1 MRSGSRTC
9 SAMGYCV
16 PVSFR
21 LSRSANF
28 TARGLAERWLTAVRR
43 LRTSLPVPTP
53 THFEIIWR
61 DRFRFVGEP
70 SLQDREQLPV
80 NGTELDFATAQHGIS
95 ALLLRGSSAHASLA
109 VRQRTT
115 HSRTGKQS
123 RESIRTGLTAF
134 LTCQTCRESSH
145 PG

>member
-1 MRSGSRTC
+1 MRNGSRTC

-21 LSRSANF
+21 LSRSANSA
-28 TARGLAERWLTAVRR
+28 ARELGETWLTAVSR

-53 THFEIIWR
+53 THFEVVWR
-61 DRFRFVGEP
+61 DRFRFVGKP
-70 SLQDREQLPV
+70 SLQDREGVPL
-80 NGTELDFATAQHGIS
+80 NSTELDFATAQHGII